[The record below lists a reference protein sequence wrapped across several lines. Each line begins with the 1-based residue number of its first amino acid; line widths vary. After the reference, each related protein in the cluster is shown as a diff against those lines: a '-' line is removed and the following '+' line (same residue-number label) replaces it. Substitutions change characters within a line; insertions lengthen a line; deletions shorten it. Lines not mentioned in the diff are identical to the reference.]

1 MRKRPHKR
9 HVNRRIDRRRTQKI
23 VKKLTFLVGLAVMLV
38 WKMSVP
44 TAAQNLPETQPTPVE
59 DALPPREPIEMES
72 IPDIQPAPL
81 EIEPGLSEPADG
93 EGDSAQC
100 LPLSTADEMPF
111 DAVDIE
117 VVGNTVLQ
125 GEIDQQVACYEGQ
138 QITLSDLFNLRS
150 QITQL
155 YIDND
160 YITSGAFIPN
170 NQLLEGTVRVQVI
183 EGGVEDV
190 QVNGLSRLRDRYVS
204 SRLRG
209 ASAPLNQEKLRES
222 LQLLQLDPNIE
233 TVNAELTAGS
243 RPGESLLILDL
254 EEPNPFDIF
263 TSTDNLRSPSVGSFG
278 ANVSGSYRNLLG
290 IGDVFS
296 ATYGL
301 TEGLDIYDLALTFPV
316 NSFDGSLRFGYSNS
330 GSRIVEDTFRDVGIR
345 SDTNTLS
352 LGFRQPIFRSPSQA
366 FALGLDFDRR
376 RSQSFILDDVPFS
389 FSEGPDEGLSRISAL
404 RFSQEW
410 TNRGADRVLAA
421 RSQFN
426 LGLDIFDATN
436 NASGPDGEFFSWLGQ
451 FQWVEQFSP
460 SVLSLFKVNAQLTP
474 DSLLPLE
481 RFSLGGVGTVR
492 GYPQNQLVS
501 DNAVNASAELRIPL
515 TKNPN
520 VLQVTP
526 FLEAGAGWNNSGGRL
541 GSNVLVGTGAG
552 LRWQASPNLF
562 LRADYGIPLVGI
574 SDRGSSLQDNGFYFS
589 VTYQP

>member
-1 MRKRPHKR
+1 
-9 HVNRRIDRRRTQKI
+9 
-23 VKKLTFLVGLAVMLV
+23 
-38 WKMSVP
+38 
-44 TAAQNLPETQPTPVE
+44 
-59 DALPPREPIEMES
+59 
-72 IPDIQPAPL
+72 
-81 EIEPGLSEPADG
+81 
-93 EGDSAQC
+93 
-100 LPLSTADEMPF
+100 
-111 DAVDIE
+111 
-117 VVGNTVLQ
+117 
-125 GEIDQQVACYEGQ
+125 
-138 QITLSDLFNLRS
+138 
-150 QITQL
+150 
-155 YIDND
+155 
-160 YITSGAFIPN
+160 
-170 NQLLEGTVRVQVI
+170 
-183 EGGVEDV
+183 
-190 QVNGLSRLRDRYVS
+190 
-204 SRLRG
+204 
-209 ASAPLNQEKLRES
+209 
-222 LQLLQLDPNIE
+222 
-233 TVNAELTAGS
+233 
-243 RPGESLLILDL
+243 LILDL

-389 FSEGPDEGLSRISAL
+389 FSEGPDEGLSKISAL